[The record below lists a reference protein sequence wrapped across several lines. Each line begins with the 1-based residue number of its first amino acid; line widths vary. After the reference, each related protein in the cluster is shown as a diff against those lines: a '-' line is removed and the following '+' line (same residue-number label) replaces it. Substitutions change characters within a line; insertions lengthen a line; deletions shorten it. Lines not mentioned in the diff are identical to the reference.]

1 MSKYRVLSMR
11 RNNTSNINFNYR
23 IAGATYALE
32 IWFVSG
38 TKLQMPCIMWTNN
51 NNNNN
56 NNVVAAAAA
65 FSATYFS

>member
-23 IAGATYALE
+23 IARATYALE

-56 NNVVAAAAA
+56 NVVAAAAA
-65 FSATYFS
+65 FSATFFS